1 MMMNTSEH
9 MEERYPS
16 FIELYP
22 IEGYPVH
29 FCLVIESATEKTQN
43 VK

>member
-1 MMMNTSEH
+1 MMMNTWEH

-16 FIELYP
+16 FIELYS
-22 IEGYPVH
+22 IEGYPVY
-29 FCLVIESATEKTQN
+29 FFVVIESATEKTQN